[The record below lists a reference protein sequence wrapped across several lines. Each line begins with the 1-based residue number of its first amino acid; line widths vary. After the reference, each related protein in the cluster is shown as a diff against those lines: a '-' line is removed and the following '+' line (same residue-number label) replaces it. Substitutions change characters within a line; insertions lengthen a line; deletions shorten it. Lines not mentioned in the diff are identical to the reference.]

1 MTTLT
6 IAEYNAIKKEA
17 INKFMGELEDALW
30 SDVSA
35 MAKAL
40 AARDAVFTK
49 LDKRERKSKAKGVL
63 MVRLTTH
70 GEMYS

>member
-30 SDVSA
+30 YDVAA
-35 MAKAL
+35 MTKAE
-40 AARDAVFTK
+40 AARDAVFKK
-49 LDKRERKSKAKGVL
+49 LDKREHKSKAKGVL
-63 MVRLTTH
+63 MVHLTTH
-70 GEMYS
+70 GEIYS

>member
-6 IAEYNAIKKEA
+6 IAQYNAIKKEA
-17 INKFMGELEDALW
+17 INKFVRELEDALW
-30 SDVSA
+30 SDVVA
-35 MAKAL
+35 MTKVL
-40 AARDAVFTK
+40 ITKDAVFAK